1 MVACDF
7 KDRCSLG
14 KFSFWRYPTKRK
26 APSHSFEL
34 QSQSTSHPAM
44 ARLPIMMPETEHDT
58 VQIGQESEVD
68 YSEALPK
75 GLGKRDERKMQ
86 TEM

>member
-1 MVACDF
+1 
-7 KDRCSLG
+7 
-14 KFSFWRYPTKRK
+14 
-26 APSHSFEL
+26 
-34 QSQSTSHPAM
+34 
-44 ARLPIMMPETEHDT
+44 MMPETEHDT